1 MLPSQLAKS
10 GTEEAEQTALFAYVN
25 AARLHGFE
33 IADMWSEIGTP
44 ALAKSS
50 FKETGIPALPQ
61 LAWFHAIANGGARG
75 DNKKSAMIRGAQ
87 LKATGVKAG
96 VADTFLP
103 YPVFRGYDHNAEP
116 TYYHGLYIEMK
127 VRSKK
132 PKREGSK
139 GGMSDEQIEFR
150 DWALANSYGFA
161 TCYGWEEAR
170 DIIKSY
176 VEYSPL

>member
-10 GTEEAEQTALFAYVN
+10 GTEDAEQTALFAYVN

-33 IADMWSEIGTP
+33 IADMWADIGTP

-50 FKETGIPALPQ
+50 FKETGVPALPQ
-61 LAWFHAIANGGARG
+61 LEWFHAIPNGGARG
-75 DNKKSAMIRGAQ
+75 DNKKAAMIRGAQ

-103 YPVFRGYDHNAEP
+103 WPNAG
-116 TYYHGLYIEMK
+116 YHGLYIEMK

-139 GGMSDEQIEFR
+139 GGMSDEQIQFR
-150 DWALANSYGFA
+150 DWCQKNGYGFA

-170 DIIKSY
+170 GIIKSY
-176 VEYSPL
+176 VEYSPT